1 MPVIQTEG
9 LTKFYGKAR
18 GILDLDLSVEPGE
31 IFGFIGPNGAGKST
45 TIRLLLGL
53 VQPTSGRAQVAGM
66 DIVRENR
73 QILSRVGYMPSEAV
87 FNSQMRVKDV
97 LRLSWKLRGVDC
109 STQAKE
115 LCRRLDLDGNRRI
128 SELSLGNRKKVAIVC
143 AFQHRPELYVLD
155 EPTSGLD
162 PLIQKEFF
170 SLIRERQQEGATI
183 FLSSHVLS
191 EIQQNCTRAAVVK
204 EGRLV
209 AVEPV
214 SRLLKTNSRL
224 VTLQGPCT
232 LPEIPEITSVQHSG
246 DTVRFLYQGQARS
259 LLQLLGQMPVE
270 DVTITEPD
278 LEDVFL
284 HYYEK
289 GGESQ

>member
-9 LTKFYGKAR
+9 LTKFYGKVR

-87 FNSQMRVKDV
+87 FYSQMRVKDV

-270 DVTITEPD
+270 DVTITELD

>member
-18 GILDLDLSVEPGE
+18 GILDLDLSVEHGE

-87 FNSQMRVKDV
+87 FYSQMRVKDV

-170 SLIRERQQEGATI
+170 SLIQERQQEGATI

-232 LPEIPEITSVQHSG
+232 PPEIPEITSVQHSG
-246 DTVRFLYQGQARS
+246 DTVRFLYQGQAQS